1 MVKIAELKVDQLRFL
16 VRERNLAVSG
26 SRAELVQRLIDC
38 EKSEDVEMPQAAG
51 ISSPYE
57 EETLTSQAA
66 TISQMQNEMTEL
78 KNMMVQLVIMQRK
91 NAEATALGA
100 TTKQQQQIR
109 EENIEGVSHDINPGR
124 QATNNVRQASV
135 KEIANTLPDYDPS
148 DDNAISVDQF
158 IDRVNKVVDAYQW
171 DEKFLLLAIYTR
183 LKGPAKMWL
192 DSSPVLHT
200 TWSNFA
206 TAILEEFGSNPDE
219 AEVHFNMANATRRAK
234 ETVKEYC
241 FRMSALGVR
250 YKLSE
255 AAVIRYVR
263 SGLQHRELQN
273 SIAAIQFS
281 SMKQFRDAAES
292 YFVNRG
298 RPVIN
303 KKEFLPKGSNLEPK
317 QDYDVKT
324 TKPKEAQK
332 CYNCGELGHF
342 ANSCPQ
348 EKKKSRCAKCNKFH
362 VNNEKCQPAN
372 MMRLGASNQDK
383 LFTRKIYIQSCS
395 YSAFIDTGSQASIIR
410 QSVAKQINAERK
422 KCSMKIR
429 GICGG
434 SCILTEAIIVDMDI
448 DGKIITAK
456 VYIADDELLQEDF
469 LLGQDVI
476 ISAHLSLKFE
486 PGETNNDQERSQ
498 MRGLL
503 EKFTHVFSTGLQ
515 GIGKTNIVQA
525 NISVESGQVV
535 SQAPYRVAEPKKEVV
550 SRMVDE
556 LLQQDII
563 IPSTSEY
570 ASPVVLIK
578 KPNGSDRL
586 CVDYRRLNK
595 LIKKENFPVPNIEE
609 RLQEAKRF
617 KYFSSLDLNSGYY
630 QIEVAPES
638 RKYTAFITTDGLYE
652 FKRLPFGL
660 KTAPAV
666 FNRLMAELQKR
677 VQKGDMI
684 HYMDDILI
692 GSQTFDEMYEKLQR
706 ILQVLQECGLTL
718 NLDKCELYKQSI
730 TFLGHKIHAD
740 GISPGEV
747 KTNAIALFS
756 PPSNVTEVRQ
766 FLGLSGYF
774 RKFVAGYAIIS
785 DPLRALLRKDQT
797 FKWEQPQQ
805 DAFEELKRRLISKPV
820 VTSYRIDA
828 EHELHTDASAV
839 GLAGVLLQ
847 KDEDQMKPIAYYSRA
862 TSKPEKNYH
871 SYELEALAVV
881 ESLER
886 FKYYIY
892 GKRIKVITDCNALKT
907 SMEKRELIPRIAR
920 WWLRIQEFDID
931 IVHRAGTQ
939 MNHVDALSRAPFED
953 AHEMDTASLKI
964 SKTIID
970 EADWLFAI
978 QLQDEKI
985 QKIVAEMNLD
995 TKSENDEY
1003 VIEQDRLFRKYDNKL
1018 LWLLYGYE
1026 PRDILKNT
1034 LTSAIQGPD
1043 QKMMTEDELE
1053 KLRADAA
1060 TTVNDH
1066 RAAAKKRYDARH
1078 SKPTVY
1084 TLGDLVLVEN
1094 EPFSTGTSRK
1104 LEPRY
1109 KGPFIVN
1116 KVLPNDRYLVEDI
1129 PYAQRKQRHYKSVYS
1144 SDRMKR
1150 WCELPPDEPDEDDD
1164 KEGESREDAVIFQER
1179 PTVKSC

>member
-1 MVKIAELKVDQLRFL
+1 MVKIADLKVDQLRFL
-16 VRERNLAVSG
+16 LRERNLAVSG
-26 SRAELVQRLIDC
+26 SRAELVQRLIEF
-38 EKSEDVEMPQAAG
+38 EKTEDVEMPQAAG
-51 ISSPYE
+51 NISQHE
-57 EETLTSQAA
+57 EETLTSHAA
-66 TISQMQNEMTEL
+66 AISHMQNEMTEL
-78 KNMMVQLVIMQRK
+78 KNMMVQLVIMQRQ
-91 NAEATALGA
+91 NAEATASGETAQAAAA
-100 TTKQQQQIR
+100 TTNHQQIR
-109 EENIEGVSHDINPGR
+109 EENTEGR
-124 QATNNVRQASV
+124 QATNYVRQASV

-158 IDRVNKVVDAYQW
+158 IDRVNRVVEAYQW

-200 TWSNFA
+200 TWSDFA
-206 TAILEEFGSNPDE
+206 AAIRDEFGSNPDE
-219 AEVHFNMANATRRAK
+219 AEVHFNMANATRRSK

-250 YKLSE
+250 
-255 AAVIRYVR
+255 
-263 SGLQHRELQN
+263 
-273 SIAAIQFS
+273 
-281 SMKQFRDAAES
+281 
-292 YFVNRG
+292 G
-298 RPVIN
+298 RPIAN
-303 KKEFLPKGSNLEPK
+303 KKEFVPKGSNFETK
-317 QDYDVKT
+317 QDYDVKP

-342 ANSCPQ
+342 ASSCQQ
-348 EKKKSRCAKCNKFH
+348 EKKKSRCTNCNKFH
-362 VNNEKCQPAN
+362 ARNEKCQPAD
-372 MMRLGASNQDK
+372 MMRLGAANLDK
-383 LFTRKIYIQSCS
+383 LFTRKIYIKSYI
-395 YSAFIDTGSQASIIR
+395 YSAFIDTGSQASIMR
-410 QSVAKQINAERK
+410 QSVAKQINADRH

-429 GICGG
+429 GIYGG
-434 SCILTEAIIVDMDI
+434 SCILTEAMVVDMDI
-448 DGKIITAK
+448 DGKMITAK
-456 VYIADDELLQEDF
+456 VYVADDDLLQEDF

-476 ISAHLSLKFE
+476 ISGQLSLKFE
-486 PGETNNDQERSQ
+486 SGDTEVKRAVHQPVAFVSDNLTTKLLVNLQNQQERSK
-498 MRGLL
+498 MGGLL
-503 EKFTHVFSTGLQ
+503 EKFNHVFSTGLQ

-535 SQAPYRVAEPKKEVV
+535 SQAPYRVSEPKKEIV
-550 SRMVDE
+550 SRMVEE
-556 LLQQDII
+556 LLEQDII

-609 RLQEAKRF
+609 RLQDAKRF
-617 KYFSSLDLNSGYY
+617 KYLSSLDLNSGYY

-638 RKYTAFITTDGLYE
+638 RKFTAFITTE
-652 FKRLPFGL
+652 
-660 KTAPAV
+660 TAPAV

-692 GSQTFDEMYEKLQR
+692 GSQTFDEMYEKLER

-718 NLDKCELYKQSI
+718 NLDKCELFKQTI
-730 TFLGHKIHAD
+730 TFLGHQIHAD

-756 PPSNVTEVRQ
+756 TPSNVTEVRQ

-785 DPLRALLRKDQT
+785 DPLRTLLRKDQT

-805 DAFEELKRRLISKPV
+805 DAFDELKRRLKSKPV
-820 VTSYRIDA
+820 VTSYRLDA

-892 GKRIKVITDCNALKT
+892 GKRIKVVTDCNALKT

-953 AHEMDTASLKI
+953 AHELDTASLQI

-970 EADWLFAI
+970 EADSLFAI

-985 QKIVAEMNLD
+985 QKIVAEMNID
-995 TKSENDEY
+995 KKSETDEY
-1003 VIEQDRLFRKYDNKL
+1003 VIEQDRLFRKYDGKL

-1034 LTSAIQGPD
+1034 VTNAIQGPD
-1043 QKMMTEDELE
+1043 LKMLTDDELE

-1078 SKPTVY
+1078 SKPT
-1084 TLGDLVLVEN
+1084 LVIL
-1094 EPFSTGTSRK
+1094 
-1104 LEPRY
+1104 
-1109 KGPFIVN
+1109 
-1116 KVLPNDRYLVEDI
+1116 
-1129 PYAQRKQRHYKSVYS
+1129 
-1144 SDRMKR
+1144 
-1150 WCELPPDEPDEDDD
+1150 C
-1164 KEGESREDAVIFQER
+1164 
-1179 PTVKSC
+1179 

>member
-1 MVKIAELKVDQLRFL
+1 MVKIADPKVDQLRFL
-16 VRERNLAVSG
+16 LRERNLAVSG
-26 SRAELVQRLIDC
+26 SRAELVQRLIEF
-38 EKSEDVEMPQAAG
+38 EKTEDVEMPQATG
-51 ISSPYE
+51 NISQHE
-57 EETLTSQAA
+57 EETLTSHAA
-66 TISQMQNEMTEL
+66 AISHMQNEMTEL
-78 KNMMVQLVIMQRK
+78 KNMMVQLVIMQRQ
-91 NAEATALGA
+91 NAEATASGETAQAAAA
-100 TTKQQQQIR
+100 TTNQQQIR
-109 EENIEGVSHDINPGR
+109 EEKIGY
-124 QATNNVRQASV
+124 Q
-135 KEIANTLPDYDPS
+135 LP
-148 DDNAISVDQF
+148 QF
-158 IDRVNKVVDAYQW
+158 IDRVNRVVEAYQW
-171 DEKFLLLAIYTR
+171 DEKFRLLAIYTR

-200 TWSNFA
+200 TWSDFA
-206 TAILEEFGSNPDE
+206 AAIRDEFGSNPDE
-219 AEVHFNMANATRRAK
+219 AEVHFNMANATRRSK

-241 FRMSALGVR
+241 FRMSVLGVR

-255 AAVIRYVR
+255 AAV
-263 SGLQHRELQN
+263 
-273 SIAAIQFS
+273 FS

-298 RPVIN
+298 RPIAN
-303 KKEFLPKGSNLEPK
+303 KKEFVPKGSNFETK
-317 QDYDVKT
+317 QDYDVKP

-342 ANSCPQ
+342 ASSCQQ
-348 EKKKSRCAKCNKFH
+348 EKKKSRCTNCNKFH
-362 VNNEKCQPAN
+362 ARNEKCQPAD
-372 MMRLGASNQDK
+372 MMRLGAANLEK
-383 LFTRKIYIQSCS
+383 LFTRKIYIKSYI
-395 YSAFIDTGSQASIIR
+395 YSAFIDTGSQASIMR
-410 QSVAKQINAERK
+410 QSVAKQINADRH

-434 SCILTEAIIVDMDI
+434 SCILTEAMVVDMDI
-448 DGKIITAK
+448 DGKMITAK
-456 VYIADDELLQEDF
+456 VYVADDDLLKEDF

-476 ISAHLSLKFE
+476 ISGQLSLKFE
-486 PGETNNDQERSQ
+486 PGDTEVKRAVHQPVAFVSNNLTTKLLVNLQKHQERSK
-498 MRGLL
+498 MGGLL
-503 EKFTHVFSTGLQ
+503 EKFNHVFSTGLQ
-515 GIGKTNIVQA
+515 GIGKTNIFQA

-535 SQAPYRVAEPKKEVV
+535 SQVPYRVSEPKKEFVSSVV
-550 SRMVDE
+550 EE
-556 LLQQDII
+556 LLEQDII

-617 KYFSSLDLNSGYY
+617 KYFSSLNLNSGYY

-638 RKYTAFITTDGLYE
+638 RKFTAFITTDGLYE

-692 GSQTFDEMYEKLQR
+692 ASQTFDEMYEKLER

-718 NLDKCELYKQSI
+718 NLDKCELFKQTI
-730 TFLGHKIHAD
+730 TFLGHQIHAD

-747 KTNAIALFS
+747 KTNAIAMFS
-756 PPSNVTEVRQ
+756 WPSNVTEVRQ
-766 FLGLSGYF
+766 FLGLS
-774 RKFVAGYAIIS
+774 
-785 DPLRALLRKDQT
+785 DQT

-805 DAFEELKRRLISKPV
+805 DAFDELKRRLISKPV
-820 VTSYRIDA
+820 VTSYRLDA

-847 KDEDQMKPIAYYSRA
+847 KDEMKPIAYYSRA
-862 TSKPEKNYH
+862 TSKAEKNYH

-892 GKRIKVITDCNALKT
+892 GKRIKVVTDCNALKT

-953 AHEMDTASLKI
+953 AHEMDTASLQI

-985 QKIVAEMNLD
+985 QKIVAEINID
-995 TKSENDEY
+995 KKSENDEY
-1003 VIEQDRLFRKYDNKL
+1003 VIEQDRLFRKYDGKL

-1034 LTSAIQGPD
+1034 VTNAIQGPD
-1043 QKMMTEDELE
+1043 LKMLTSWKSYEQM
-1053 KLRADAA
+1053 LR
-1060 TTVNDH
+1060 
-1066 RAAAKKRYDARH
+1066 
-1078 SKPTVY
+1078 
-1084 TLGDLVLVEN
+1084 LQ
-1094 EPFSTGTSRK
+1094 STIIGLLRRNVTM
-1104 LEPRY
+1104 L
-1109 KGPFIVN
+1109 
-1116 KVLPNDRYLVEDI
+1116 DI
-1129 PYAQRKQRHYKSVYS
+1129 PSQR
-1144 SDRMKR
+1144 MNC

-1164 KEGESREDAVIFQER
+1164 MEGDSPFESREDAAIFQER

>member
-66 TISQMQNEMTEL
+66 TISQMQNKMTEL

-342 ANSCPQ
+342 ATSCPQ

-362 VNNEKCQPAN
+362 ANNEKCQPAN

-486 PGETNNDQERSQ
+486 PGETNVKRAVHQPIAFVSDNSTNKLLVNLQNDQERSQ

-535 SQAPYRVAEPKKEVV
+535 SQAPYRVSEPKKEVV

-638 RKYTAFITTDGLYE
+638 RMYTAFITTDGLYE

-706 ILQVLQECGLTL
+706 IL
-718 NLDKCELYKQSI
+718 
-730 TFLGHKIHAD
+730 
-740 GISPGEV
+740 
-747 KTNAIALFS
+747 
-756 PPSNVTEVRQ
+756 
-766 FLGLSGYF
+766 
-774 RKFVAGYAIIS
+774 
-785 DPLRALLRKDQT
+785 
-797 FKWEQPQQ
+797 
-805 DAFEELKRRLISKPV
+805 
-820 VTSYRIDA
+820 
-828 EHELHTDASAV
+828 
-839 GLAGVLLQ
+839 
-847 KDEDQMKPIAYYSRA
+847 
-862 TSKPEKNYH
+862 
-871 SYELEALAVV
+871 
-881 ESLER
+881 
-886 FKYYIY
+886 
-892 GKRIKVITDCNALKT
+892 
-907 SMEKRELIPRIAR
+907 
-920 WWLRIQEFDID
+920 
-931 IVHRAGTQ
+931 
-939 MNHVDALSRAPFED
+939 
-953 AHEMDTASLKI
+953 
-964 SKTIID
+964 
-970 EADWLFAI
+970 
-978 QLQDEKI
+978 
-985 QKIVAEMNLD
+985 
-995 TKSENDEY
+995 
-1003 VIEQDRLFRKYDNKL
+1003 
-1018 LWLLYGYE
+1018 
-1026 PRDILKNT
+1026 
-1034 LTSAIQGPD
+1034 
-1043 QKMMTEDELE
+1043 
-1053 KLRADAA
+1053 
-1060 TTVNDH
+1060 
-1066 RAAAKKRYDARH
+1066 
-1078 SKPTVY
+1078 
-1084 TLGDLVLVEN
+1084 
-1094 EPFSTGTSRK
+1094 
-1104 LEPRY
+1104 
-1109 KGPFIVN
+1109 FIVN

>member
-1 MVKIAELKVDQLRFL
+1 MVKIADLKVDQLRFL
-16 VRERNLAVSG
+16 LRERNLAVSG
-26 SRAELVQRLIDC
+26 SRAELVQRLIEF
-38 EKSEDVEMPQAAG
+38 EKTEDVEMPQAAG
-51 ISSPYE
+51 NISQHE
-57 EETLTSQAA
+57 EETLTSHAA
-66 TISQMQNEMTEL
+66 AISHMQNEMTEL
-78 KNMMVQLVIMQRK
+78 KNMMVQLVIMQRQ
-91 NAEATALGA
+91 NAEATASGETAQAAAA
-100 TTKQQQQIR
+100 TTNHQQIR
-109 EENIEGVSHDINPGR
+109 EENTEGR
-124 QATNNVRQASV
+124 QATNYVRQASV

-158 IDRVNKVVDAYQW
+158 IDRVNRVVEAYQW

-200 TWSNFA
+200 TWSDFA
-206 TAILEEFGSNPDE
+206 AAIRDEFGSNPDV
-219 AEVHFNMANATRRAK
+219 AEVHFNMANATRRSK

-263 SGLQHRELQN
+263 SGIQHRELQN

-298 RPVIN
+298 RPIAN
-303 KKEFLPKGSNLEPK
+303 KKEFVPKGSNFETK
-317 QDYDVKT
+317 QDYDVKP

-342 ANSCPQ
+342 ASSCQQ
-348 EKKKSRCAKCNKFH
+348 EKKKSRCTNCNKFH
-362 VNNEKCQPAN
+362 ARNEKCQPAD
-372 MMRLGASNQDK
+372 MMRLGAANLDK
-383 LFTRKIYIQSCS
+383 LFTRKIYIKSYI
-395 YSAFIDTGSQASIIR
+395 YSAFIDTGSQTSIMR
-410 QSVAKQINAERK
+410 QSVAKQINADRH

-434 SCILTEAIIVDMDI
+434 SCILTEAMVVDIYI
-448 DGKIITAK
+448 DGKMITAK
-456 VYIADDELLQEDF
+456 VYVADDDLLQEDF

-476 ISAHLSLKFE
+476 ISGQLSLKFE
-486 PGETNNDQERSQ
+486 SGDTEVKRAVHQPVAFVSDNLTTKLLVNLQNQQERSK
-498 MRGLL
+498 MGGLL
-503 EKFTHVFSTGLQ
+503 EKFNHVFSTGLQ

-535 SQAPYRVAEPKKEVV
+535 SQAPYRVSEPKKEIV
-550 SRMVDE
+550 SRMVEE
-556 LLQQDII
+556 LLEQDII

-638 RKYTAFITTDGLYE
+638 RKFTAFITTDGLYE

-692 GSQTFDEMYEKLQR
+692 GSQTFDEMYEKLER

-718 NLDKCELYKQSI
+718 NLDKCELFKQTI
-730 TFLGHKIHAD
+730 TFLGHQIHAD

-756 PPSNVTEVRQ
+756 TPSNVTEVRQ

-785 DPLRALLRKDQT
+785 DPLNTLLRKDQT

-805 DAFEELKRRLISKPV
+805 DAFDELKRRLISKPV
-820 VTSYRIDA
+820 VTSYRLDA
-828 EHELHTDASAV
+828 EHELHTDDSAV

-892 GKRIKVITDCNALKT
+892 GKRIKVVTDCNALKT
-907 SMEKRELIPRIAR
+907 SMEKREFIPRIAR

-953 AHEMDTASLKI
+953 AHEMDTASLQI

-985 QKIVAEMNLD
+985 QKIVAEMNID
-995 TKSENDEY
+995 KKSETDE
-1003 VIEQDRLFRKYDNKL
+1003 
-1018 LWLLYGYE
+1018 
-1026 PRDILKNT
+1026 
-1034 LTSAIQGPD
+1034 
-1043 QKMMTEDELE
+1043 
-1053 KLRADAA
+1053 
-1060 TTVNDH
+1060 
-1066 RAAAKKRYDARH
+1066 
-1078 SKPTVY
+1078 
-1084 TLGDLVLVEN
+1084 
-1094 EPFSTGTSRK
+1094 
-1104 LEPRY
+1104 
-1109 KGPFIVN
+1109 
-1116 KVLPNDRYLVEDI
+1116 
-1129 PYAQRKQRHYKSVYS
+1129 
-1144 SDRMKR
+1144 
-1150 WCELPPDEPDEDDD
+1150 
-1164 KEGESREDAVIFQER
+1164 
-1179 PTVKSC
+1179 